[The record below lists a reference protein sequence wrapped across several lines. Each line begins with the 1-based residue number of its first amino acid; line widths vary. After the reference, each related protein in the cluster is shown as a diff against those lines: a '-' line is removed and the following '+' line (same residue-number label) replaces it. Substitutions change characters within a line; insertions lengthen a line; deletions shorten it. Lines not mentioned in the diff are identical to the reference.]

1 MLLVVCRFISFSC
14 IYYRVPQGVRKTEMA
29 KTKSLRQP
37 SQRLTQI
44 LAENI
49 REYRSLHGLSQED
62 FADKCGLHRTYVGS
76 VERCERNVTL
86 STLEVFAT
94 VLGIPVPELL
104 MKKPPKH
111 GR

>member
-1 MLLVVCRFISFSC
+1 MASITC
-14 IYYRVPQGVRKTEMA
+14 VPQDVWKKVMA

-37 SQRLTQI
+37 SEGLTQI

-49 REYRSLHGLSQED
+49 RAYRSVHGLSQED

-104 MKKPPKH
+104 MKKSPKH

>member
-1 MLLVVCRFISFSC
+1 MASITDVS
-14 IYYRVPQGVRKTEMA
+14 QDVRKIKMA

-37 SQRLTQI
+37 SQGLTQI
-44 LAENI
+44 LAENL
-49 REYRSLHGLSQED
+49 RAYRAAHALSQED

-86 STLEVFAT
+86 STLEVFAA

-104 MKKPPKH
+104 MKKSPKH